1 MVLKCFYHHFFLT
14 SWRLELIVWPSVNFG
29 CFLCPLSISLILSY
43 SIWWLSEVRK
53 YSTIRHGLKAV
64 ERRENVVV
72 WYTGFNKLS
81 SCSCEVKKS
90 WAWMHEGRSAPSVRD
105 RLFRSGYPHARHV
118 VGNGGKNSADNPFI
132 LLSRVG
138 NDRALRLPGSSVS
151 FTVVEQIAYHVF
163 VWFCNMF
170 EWRCK
175 TGFRCRSLLDCLLH
189 IYRSWKRFSTP
200 TTCVQWCLLLLYRN
214 QTNSIYNLLQRH
226 CSHKDVYFFLV
237 STYKMTQRQEDI
249 QLNGRF

>member
-1 MVLKCFYHHFFLT
+1 M
-14 SWRLELIVWPSVNFG
+14 VWPSVNLG
-29 CFLCPLSISLILSY
+29 CFLCPLSISLILSC
-43 SIWWLSEVRK
+43 SIWWLSKVRK
-53 YSTIRHGLKAV
+53 YSTITHGAKAV

-81 SCSCEVKKS
+81 SCSCEVKKA
-90 WAWMHEGRSAPSVRD
+90 WAWMHEGRSSPLVRD

-132 LLSRVG
+132 LLLSVG
-138 NDRALRLPGSSVS
+138 NDRTLRLPGSSVS
-151 FTVVEQIAYHVF
+151 FSVVEQIAYHVF

-189 IYRSWKRFSTP
+189 ICMSWKRFSTP

-226 CSHKDVYFFLV
+226 CSHKDVDFFWSQHTKWPRDKKTFSLTAGFKWMGEKGWCRLAE
-237 STYKMTQRQEDI
+237 S
-249 QLNGRF
+249 